1 LSAIKQAVEE
11 TDQQILVGSRS
22 ENSLETEIGQQT
34 DISFFYLLHNPYVIN
49 VSFIGAKLRFSFETN
64 KSFLKKVWKKLVGQS
79 FASVY
84 TICWY
89 FLFIDKR

>member
-1 LSAIKQAVEE
+1 MKPQGVWGIVNE
-11 TDQQILVGSRS
+11 TSGRV
-22 ENSLETEIGQQT
+22 NA
-34 DISFFYLLHNPYVIN
+34 
-49 VSFIGAKLRFSFETN
+49 SFIGAKLRFSFETN

-79 FASVY
+79 FVSVY

>member
-1 LSAIKQAVEE
+1 MKPQGVWGVANE
-11 TDQQILVGSRS
+11 TSGRV
-22 ENSLETEIGQQT
+22 
-34 DISFFYLLHNPYVIN
+34 N

-79 FASVY
+79 FVSVY

-89 FLFIDKR
+89 FLFIDKRWQSERLREDDDTWRIYPKK